1 MSESQNNN
9 TIAELASAVSLK
21 YRNHDR
27 GGRGFSYPTA
37 IDSDSNSTSD
47 MLLLREVAM
56 LIVMDRL
63 TDKPDWHVK
72 VYDDTITDKWI
83 QEALA
88 IPVEQLYHDIV
99 TDSQYNSAP
108 KRLTSILD
116 KECLEHCI
124 KELRAKAKFFEETRL
139 VPTLDV
145 NATAVKSDSLV
156 DEDLRR
162 RLQAAFSTLRQ
173 DQNDDP
179 DWHPRTNDKVR
190 NLVHPSLYPFVSGR
204 SRLFLDEVVGVQ
216 DAVHRWSGKGEVIP
230 KDSKSSGIPAV
241 QRSARAFDTITPA
254 VSDTYQWLPS
264 NVKFQEDGSVKF
276 TSYINGLHPNKYP
289 EIYETIETLVEKA
302 LPAWDF
308 CLKQASNYL
317 TYAKPSNEGDRAI
330 TAGRKESRF
339 PRPVSPDDENEE
351 NWTPYFEVFKRDER
365 ARRGEAEKHESISN
379 PASSDSEDNEEDED
393 EDETEILSEGGHHY
407 YGPREKVAWEAIRQ
421 PVQPPA
427 PEFEAVDYGVK
438 SGDSLRERFKDIQ
451 IIVKMASIEL
461 TPDEPNFPAGSWHV
475 EGQQNEHIIGTA
487 LYYLDSEN
495 VTPSHLQFRM
505 QTIYDEDY
513 AVGQDSF
520 GWMERVYGTA
530 LRDAQAVQRYGSV
543 ETKQGRLLAF
553 PNVFHHRVSPFELQ
567 DKTKPGHR
575 RFIALWLVD
584 PYQRVINTG
593 NVPPQQQSWWM
604 EQAFQGLTAQGAEK
618 IPSAVAKLLSESA
631 PGHSISALDVTAQSS
646 GSLPAELM
654 NMVKEEAA
662 KIQGPMSLEEAKE
675 HRLKL
680 MDERTQFQRKVES
693 EWESETYNF
702 CEH

>member
-1 MSESQNNN
+1 MLGSQNNDPI
-9 TIAELASAVSLK
+9 TELASAISLK
-21 YRNHDR
+21 YRCHDR
-27 GGRGFSYPTA
+27 GGKGFSYPTA
-37 IDSDSNSTSD
+37 IDSKSHNTSE
-47 MLLLREVAM
+47 MLLVREVAM
-56 LIVMDRL
+56 MIVMDRL
-63 TDKPDWHVK
+63 TDKPDWHLK

-88 IPVEQLYHDIV
+88 LPVEQLYDDIV
-99 TDSQYNSAP
+99 TDSPGSSNP
-108 KRLTSILD
+108 KMLTSIFD
-116 KECLEHCI
+116 RECLEYCI
-124 KELRAKAKFFEETRL
+124 KELRAKAKFFEETGL

-145 NATAVKSDSLV
+145 DATAVKSDSLV
-156 DEDLRR
+156 DENLRR
-162 RLQAAFSTLRQ
+162 RLQAAFATLTQ
-173 DQNDDP
+173 DQNDNP

-190 NLVHPSLYPFVSGR
+190 NLVHPSLYPFVYGR
-204 SRLFLDEVVGVQ
+204 SRLFLDEVVGVK

-230 KDSKSSGIPAV
+230 KVSESSGI
-241 QRSARAFDTITPA
+241 PA
-254 VSDTYQWLPS
+254 VSDTYQWLPA

-289 EIYETIETLVEKA
+289 EIYRTIETLVEKA

-308 CLKQASNYL
+308 CLKQVPNYL
-317 TYAKPSNEGDRAI
+317 HGGPSNEGDRAI
-330 TAGRKESRF
+330 VAGRKGSRF
-339 PRPVSPDDENEE
+339 PRPRDPDDENEE
-351 NWTPYFEVFKRDER
+351 NWTPYFEVFKR
-365 ARRGEAEKHESISN
+365 AQHAKRGESDKDDSISN
-379 PASSDSEDNEEDED
+379 PASSDSEDYDED
-393 EDETEILSEGGHHY
+393 EVDYEAQSEGGNY
-407 YGPREKVAWEAIRQ
+407 YSGTRGQVAWQMMRE
-421 PVQPPA
+421 PVQPAA
-427 PEFEAVDYGVK
+427 PEFKAVDYGVK
-438 SGDSLRERFKDIQ
+438 PGDSLRERFKDIQ

-461 TPDEPNFPAGSWHV
+461 TPDKPEFPAGSWHV

-505 QTIYDEDY
+505 STISDDDY
-513 AVGQDSF
+513 NVGQDSF
-520 GWMERVYGTA
+520 NWMERVYGTV

-584 PYQRVINTG
+584 PYRRVINTG

-604 EQAFQGLTAQGAEK
+604 EQAFQGLTTQDAEK
-618 IPSAVAKLLSESA
+618 IPSAVANLLSQSA
-631 PGHSISALDVTAQSS
+631 PGHSISALDAATRGG
-646 GSLPAELM
+646 GSLPGELM

-662 KIQGPMSLEEAKE
+662 KIEGPMSLEEAKE

-680 MDERTQFQRKVES
+680 MDERTQFQSQVES

>member
-1 MSESQNNN
+1 MPGNQNNDS
-9 TIAELASAVSLK
+9 IAELASAISIK
-21 YRNHDR
+21 YRCHDR
-27 GGRGFSYPTA
+27 GGKGFSYPTA
-37 IDSDSNSTSD
+37 IDDRAKNTSD
-47 MLLLREVAM
+47 MLLVREVAM

-63 TDKPDWHVK
+63 TDKPNWHVK
-72 VYDDTITDKWI
+72 VYDDAITDKWI

-88 IPVEQLYHDIV
+88 LPIEQLYNDIV
-99 TDSQYNSAP
+99 TDSPGSWIP
-108 KRLTSILD
+108 KMLTSIFD
-116 KECLEHCI
+116 RECLEYCI
-124 KELRAKAKFFEETRL
+124 KELRVKAKFFDEIGL

-156 DEDLRR
+156 DEDLRQ
-162 RLQAAFSTLRQ
+162 RLQAAFATLTQ

-190 NLVHPSLYPFVSGR
+190 NLVHPSLYPFVYGR
-204 SRLFLDEVVGVQ
+204 SRLFLDEVVGVK
-216 DAVHRWSGKGEVIP
+216 DAVHRWSGKGDVIP
-230 KDSKSSGIPAV
+230 KETKSSGIG
-241 QRSARAFDTITPA
+241 IPA
-254 VSDTYQWLPS
+254 VSDTYQWLPA

-308 CLKQASNYL
+308 CLKQVPNFL
-317 TYAKPSNEGDRAI
+317 HGGPSNEGDRAI
-330 TAGRKESRF
+330 VAGRKGSRF
-339 PRPVSPDDENEE
+339 PKPRDPDDENEE
-351 NWTPYFEVFKRDER
+351 NWTPYFEAFKRDRR
-365 ARRGEAEKHESISN
+365 AKRGEAAKDDSISN
-379 PASSDSEDNEEDED
+379 PASSDSEDYEGEEDYED
-393 EDETEILSEGGHHY
+393 EIRSEGGHY
-407 YGPREKVAWEAIRQ
+407 YSGPREQIAWEAMRQ
-421 PVQPPA
+421 PVQPSA
-427 PEFEAVDYGVK
+427 PEFEAIDYGVK
-438 SGDSLRERFKDIQ
+438 PGDSLRERFKDIQ

-461 TPDEPNFPAGSWHV
+461 TPDKPEFPAGSWHV

-505 QTIYDEDY
+505 STISDDDW

-520 GWMERVYGTA
+520 SWMERVYGTP
-530 LRDAQAVQRYGSV
+530 LREGQAVQRYGSV

-584 PYQRVINTG
+584 PYRRVINTG

-604 EQAFQGLTAQGAEK
+604 EQAFQGLTAQDAEK

-631 PGHSISALDVTAQSS
+631 PGHSISALDAAVRSD
-646 GSLPAELM
+646 GSLPVELM

-662 KIQGPMSLEEAKE
+662 KIEGPMSLEEAKE

-680 MDERTQFQRKVES
+680 MDERTQFQSKVES